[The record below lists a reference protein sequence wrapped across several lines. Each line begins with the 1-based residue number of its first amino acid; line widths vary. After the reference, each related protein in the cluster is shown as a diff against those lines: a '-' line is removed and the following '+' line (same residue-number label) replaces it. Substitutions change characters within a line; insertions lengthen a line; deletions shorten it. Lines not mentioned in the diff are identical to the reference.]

1 MEREER
7 ERSSELEATPLD
19 PAATADLE
27 AAEPARFTSH
37 GPLPAVQDEVPGAAP
52 PTASERAYGSATRAA
67 PPPAARGVDPTI
79 LTTTVRRVI
88 DGVTVVAPP
97 GSHADAIDKCAVFI
111 HQELGRNQFAQLKM
125 AEARATIVIIPARTK
140 MTDLPQFASLKG
152 RTTFDGRDWS
162 GVRGSG
168 GMNAPDGSFAIGVAE
183 ENLRAVAGVIST
195 YPTGYSIGMHELAH
209 ALESKALTAAQKE
222 RLNGLYSQHQK
233 ADPGDARDTFTDKYA
248 ASNVHEYFAQSTNAF
263 FGKNEGKNKD
273 RTPYHNGRAWLQAH
287 DPNMYAFLVELYETN
302 HDAEGKRVP

>member
-1 MEREER
+1 MQRAER

-19 PAATADLE
+19 PAAAADLG
-27 AAEPARFTSH
+27 AAEPTRFTGQ
-37 GPLPAVQDEVPGAAP
+37 GPLPAVHDEAPGAAP
-52 PTASERAYGSATRAA
+52 PTASERAYGGVAT

-97 GSHADAIDKCAVFI
+97 GAHADAIDQCAVFI
-111 HQELGRNQFAQLKM
+111 HQELGRNQFAQRKM

-140 MTDLPQFASLKG
+140 MTDLPQFASLQGK
-152 RTTFDGRDWS
+152 TTFDGRDWS

-183 ENLRAVAGVIST
+183 ENLRAVPGVIST

-209 ALESKALTAAQKE
+209 ALESKGLTAAQKE
-222 RLNGLYSQHQK
+222 RLDGLYRRHQK
-233 ADPGDARDTFTDKYA
+233 ADPGDTRDTFTDRYA
-248 ASNVHEYFAQSTNAF
+248 ASNVHEYFAQCTNAF
-263 FGKNEGKNKD
+263 FGKNEGTDKD
-273 RTPYHNGRAWLQAH
+273 RRANHNGRAWLQAH
-287 DPNMYAFLVELYETN
+287 DPDMYAFLVELYETN
-302 HDAEGKRVP
+302 HDAAGTRVP